1 MQVFFPLRGLEDKLL
16 KLQDSIDSAFRKL
29 FSLVPILDGRLLE
42 NVVLTTTAVEVPHG
56 LGRKPRGWILVKSG
70 VSIIVYQTSE
80 SAYPELNLRLTA
92 SGTDVVSIW
101 VF

>member
-16 KLQDSIDSAFRKL
+16 KLQDAVDAGFRKL
-29 FSLVPILDGRLLE
+29 FSLVPILDGKLLD
-42 NVVLTTTAVEVPHG
+42 NVVVTTTPVEVPHG
-56 LGRKPRGWILVKSG
+56 LGRRPRGWLVVKSN
-70 VSIIVYQTSE
+70 VSVIVYQASE